1 MLFHVTY
8 KDMENRLSVIDND
21 SIAETLE
28 NTYNIDL
35 KQFNV
40 YWYDVTFDDWVTVD
54 DYLEILDKTRLC
66 IEPKGNLHLIYV
78 CTLV

>member
-1 MLFHVTY
+1 
-8 KDMENRLSVIDND
+8 MENRLSVTDNG

-40 YWYDVTFDDWVTVD
+40 YWYDITFDDWVTVD
-54 DYLEILDKTRLC
+54 DYLEVLDKTRLRV
-66 IEPKGNLHLIYV
+66 ELKGNLHLIYV